1 MMVIC
6 NRILTENNIKT
17 SIMSSIIEKSLLKLK
32 KYDAKEIQSGPA
44 KRGDINT
51 INNHLKAIKNDKIK
65 KIYKLISEHIINE
78 HK

>member
-1 MMVIC
+1 M
-6 NRILTENNIKT
+6 
-17 SIMSSIIEKSLLKLK
+17 
-32 KYDAKEIQSGPA
+32 QSGPA

-51 INNHLKAIKNDKIK
+51 INNHLKAIKNDDIK